1 MAHQHKKA
9 HHRHFLL
16 QSLTT
21 PSAADNLG
29 ETCGYYP
36 EMSAISETKRETEDA
51 NDGISKH
58 HPVWCAHAASKHHCG
73 VSRIVC
79 AFCIKLP
86 PLQTLVLLCSPLQCE
101 KEHSLQIS
109 AAHAWLRP
117 VMQLNK
123 NSYWFHSYPL
133 RCTKVNTLDCD
144 YLIEPVL
151 SVREINGATF
161 FFAQSYFVDI
171 KFIWCKFFFKQMWC
185 HLDCYSDKTLVGLA
199 DIETFLSVKFLFLC
213 LIANKINI
221 FKDAVLYI
229 WRSILYLLVVTTLFS
244 K

>member
-1 MAHQHKKA
+1 M
-9 HHRHFLL
+9 LSVLNSL
-16 QSLTT
+16 Q
-21 PSAADNLG
+21 
-29 ETCGYYP
+29 
-36 EMSAISETKRETEDA
+36 
-51 NDGISKH
+51 
-58 HPVWCAHAASKHHCG
+58 
-73 VSRIVC
+73 
-79 AFCIKLP
+79 
-86 PLQTLVLLCSPLQCE
+86 LQTLVLLCSPLQCE

-185 HLDCYSDKTLVGLA
+185 HLDCYSEKNLIICNWSGWYW
-199 DIETFLSVKFLFLC
+199 DIFIGKVSFFVSDC
-213 LIANKINI
+213 Q
-221 FKDAVLYI
+221 
-229 WRSILYLLVVTTLFS
+229 
-244 K
+244 